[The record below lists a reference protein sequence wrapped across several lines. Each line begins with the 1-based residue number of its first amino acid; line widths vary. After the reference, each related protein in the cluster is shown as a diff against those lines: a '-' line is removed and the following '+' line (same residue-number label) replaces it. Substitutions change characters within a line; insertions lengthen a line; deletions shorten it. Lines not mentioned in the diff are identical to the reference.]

1 MSKTSMFVAVLVL
14 IGLGAWAVTSNH
26 RIAATRPT
34 GIDPLRMMANAKDL
48 ASTQFVDYTFVFN

>member
-1 MSKTSMFVAVLVL
+1 MFVAVLVL